1 MNADRR
7 PRTVPARRR
16 SPWRRRLAA
25 ALPLVAFAS
34 VLWLKPMG
42 LLLWARI
49 RILTNIPR
57 TAIAEPKT
65 PESFPDLAPPMAGAA
80 GWGGCAA
87 AALPDPVD
95 PAVECR
101 VEAKSPRADADVPGT
116 P

>member
-1 MNADRR
+1 MTDRR
-7 PRTVPARRR
+7 RTRTVPARRR

-25 ALPLVAFAS
+25 ALPLLAFAS

-57 TAIAEPKT
+57 TAIAEPRP
-65 PESFPDLAPPMAGAA
+65 PESFSDLTSPAA
-80 GWGGCAA
+80 GDSGWEGCAA
-87 AALPDPVD
+87 PALPDRAD
-95 PAVECR
+95 PPIDCEVA
-101 VEAKSPRADADVPGT
+101 AKSPLRHAELPGT